1 MDKLKALMISV
12 EIPTFTY
19 LVSFI
24 GVSIREIIKGTYP
37 EKMIEFLVFNSFLFI
52 LFFVLVFTIG
62 HVGYSKRI
70 EKKEKQVEKYP
81 IFYGKKISEKRDK
94 YIR

>member
-1 MDKLKALMISV
+1 MDKIKALMISV

-24 GVSIREIIKGTYP
+24 GVSIREIIKGTHP
-37 EKMIEFLVFNSFLFI
+37 EKMIELLSINSILFI
-52 LFFVLVFTIG
+52 IFFVLVYKVG
-62 HVGYSKRI
+62 HVGYSKRL
-70 EKKEKQVEKYP
+70 EKKERQIEKYP
-81 IFYGKKISEKRDK
+81 IFYGKKINEKRDK